1 MLWELIGRILFIVPK
16 LPKTAQVCITNKC
29 NFNCQMCQRFD
40 LQVPI
45 KEMALEDFKIIVSK
59 LKGVKSIILT
69 GWGEPL
75 LHPNLIEMIKICKE
89 KKLAV
94 RFTTNGS
101 LLNEEKAQQLIDS
114 GLDAITFSVDEV
126 KPKENSIG
134 HEVKSQLEN
143 IIQLQRM
150 IKNQNSGL
158 EIYLQSV
165 FQENNKKDLLEV
177 ADFATQNKLSRIRI
191 SRLDTRFHDFK
202 RPGIKH
208 EKQLIKDLEKQ
219 VKGSKVGIDFL
230 PHTAFD
236 GIFKS
241 AYKILRLLLHRCGI
255 YCLRTYNDVY
265 VNVNGYATP
274 CCALPHLKMGS
285 LLKMDLGEIWNSE
298 KFKHFRKNQ
307 NIYCGKCDVLHPRP
321 HKRS

>member
-1 MLWELIGRILFIVPK
+1 MIWELVGRILFIVPK
-16 LPKTAQVCITNKC
+16 LPKTAQICITNKC
-29 NFNCQMCQRFD
+29 NFNCKMCQRFD

-45 KEMALEDFKIIVSK
+45 KEMSLENFKIILSK

-75 LHPNLIEMIKICKE
+75 LHPNLIEMIKLCKE

-101 LLNEEKAQQLIDS
+101 LLDEGKAQQLIDS

-150 IKNQNSGL
+150 INNQNASL

-165 FQENNKKDLLEV
+165 FQENNKTE
-177 ADFATQNKLSRIRI
+177 RR
-191 SRLDTRFHDFK
+191 
-202 RPGIKH
+202 
-208 EKQLIKDLEKQ
+208 
-219 VKGSKVGIDFL
+219 
-230 PHTAFD
+230 
-236 GIFKS
+236 
-241 AYKILRLLLHRCGI
+241 
-255 YCLRTYNDVY
+255 
-265 VNVNGYATP
+265 
-274 CCALPHLKMGS
+274 
-285 LLKMDLGEIWNSE
+285 
-298 KFKHFRKNQ
+298 
-307 NIYCGKCDVLHPRP
+307 
-321 HKRS
+321 